1 VEGANNLTGN
11 NNRIHFIGIGGTGMS
26 GIAKI
31 LMNMGYTVSGSDLK
45 VSEALIRL
53 RDAGAQVF
61 IGHHVSNVEGAG
73 TVVVSSAIPKSN
85 PEYLK
90 AIESNIPVVHR
101 ADMLSLLM
109 APKKGIAVSGAHG
122 KTTTTSMISLIMEKN
137 GFDPT
142 VIIGGELND
151 IGGNATLGK
160 GEYLV
165 AEADESDGSF
175 MKLNPY
181 IAVITNIENDHMDFY
196 KNMDTMKN
204 AFKTF
209 AGNVKKDGFI
219 ILGNDNK
226 YVREM
231 IEDLNQ
237 EYYTFGMNYPS
248 DFMPKNIRMDGL
260 ITYFDIYFREKLLGE
275 MELNVPGLHNIFN
288 ATAAVAVGNRI
299 GISAEGMI
307 DAIKTFQGVQR
318 RFQFI
323 GDVGGIKVIDDY
335 AHHPTEISATLKAAR
350 SCNPRKIYA
359 IFQPHRYT
367 RTQFLAKEFGTAFID
382 ADEVIITSIYSA
394 GEKPINGISSEL
406 IIDSAK
412 KNGKK
417 VVFIEKKE
425 DITDYIINE
434 VMPGDYILTIGAGDI
449 SDTAYSIVDKLKT
462 CPKEV
467 IGNIP
472 EVN

>member
-1 VEGANNLTGN
+1 MTGN

-53 RDAGAQVF
+53 QDAGAQVF
-61 IGHHVSNVEGAG
+61 IGHHVSNVEGAD

-85 PEYLK
+85 PEYVT
-90 AIESNIPVVHR
+90 AIKSNIPVVHR

-109 APKKGIAVSGAHG
+109 SPKKGIAVSGAHG

-175 MKLNPY
+175 IKLNPY
-181 IAVITNIENDHMDFY
+181 IAVITNIENDHMDYY
-196 KNMDTMKN
+196 KDMDTMKK

-226 YVREM
+226 HVREM
-231 IEDLNQ
+231 IKDIDK

-260 ITYFDIYFREKLLGE
+260 VTHFDIYFREELLGE
-275 MELNVPGLHNIFN
+275 IQLNVPGLHNIFN
-288 ATAAVAVGNRI
+288 ATAAIAVGNRI
-299 GISAEGMI
+299 GISVEGMI
-307 DAIKTFQGVQR
+307 EAIKTFQGVQR
-318 RFQFI
+318 RFQII

-335 AHHPTEISATLKAAR
+335 AHHPTEIRATLKAAR
-350 SCNPRKIYA
+350 SLSPRKIYA

-367 RTQFLAKEFGTAFID
+367 RTQLLAKEFGTAFID

-394 GEKPINGISSEL
+394 GEKPINGVSETL
-406 IIDSAK
+406 IIDSVQ

-417 VVFIEKKE
+417 VVFVEKKE
-425 DITDYIINE
+425 DIVDYIIDE
-434 VMPGDYILTIGAGDI
+434 VMPGDYILTIGAGDV

>member
-1 VEGANNLTGN
+1 MTGN

-53 RDAGAQVF
+53 QDAGAQVF
-61 IGHHVSNVEGAG
+61 IGHHVSNVEGAD

-85 PEYLK
+85 PEYVT
-90 AIESNIPVVHR
+90 AIKSNIPVVHR

-109 APKKGIAVSGAHG
+109 SPKKGIAVSGAHG

-175 MKLNPY
+175 IKLNPY
-181 IAVITNIENDHMDFY
+181 IAVITNIENDHMDYY
-196 KNMDTMKN
+196 KDMDTMKK

-226 YVREM
+226 HVREM
-231 IEDLNQ
+231 IKDIDK
-237 EYYTFGMNYPS
+237 EYYTFGMDYPS

-260 ITYFDIYFREKLLGE
+260 ITRFDIYFREKLLGE
-275 MELNVPGLHNIFN
+275 MQLNVPGLHNIFN

-299 GISAEGMI
+299 GISVEGMI
-307 DAIKTFQGVQR
+307 EAIKTFQGVQR
-318 RFQFI
+318 RFQII

-335 AHHPTEISATLKAAR
+335 AHHPTEIRATLKAAR
-350 SCNPRKIYA
+350 SLSPRKIYA

-367 RTQFLAKEFGTAFID
+367 RTQLLAKEFGTAFID

-394 GEKPINGISSEL
+394 GEKPINGVSETL
-406 IIDSAK
+406 IIDSVQ

-417 VVFIEKKE
+417 VVFVEKKE
-425 DITDYIINE
+425 DIVDYIIDE
-434 VMPGDYILTIGAGDI
+434 VMPGDYILTIGAGDV